1 MLGKDTRNRKNKK
14 TARRYRREMSIS
26 ERVVW
31 SILRQEELGFRFR
44 RQFAI
49 GPYYLDFYCPEA
61 MLCVEVDGE
70 QHLLTRDEDTARDA
84 FLATKGILTMRIPSL
99 DFFDPD
105 TVEAEKFVDQV
116 RKACEERTGRKSW
129 DRKLRRR

>member
-49 GPYYLDFYCPEA
+49 GPYYLDF
-61 MLCVEVDGE
+61 
-70 QHLLTRDEDTARDA
+70 
-84 FLATKGILTMRIPSL
+84 
-99 DFFDPD
+99 
-105 TVEAEKFVDQV
+105 
-116 RKACEERTGRKSW
+116 
-129 DRKLRRR
+129 